1 LSNSEPLYSITIS
14 TDPEAEVVIFDGYD
28 CVKQRGTGTANWSL
42 PPGLYTV
49 RAQLGG
55 LQLQKT
61 ISVPETT
68 SLNLTPEIYSSTP
81 IDGAATTHEYYH
93 DPAQTWSVQQT
104 ATLPSLGVGG
114 WLFVFVRLSSFN
126 SPRNGDLANGLTLR
140 GAKGELILDFAAPG
154 LSQKDDQFGWT
165 LVSTPI
171 APGFYRLRHE
181 GEETRETSLYVYP
194 GFSTQV
200 FITYFHRP
208 RLEQMRAFLRP
219 LGQPF
224 QASDIETRAVDLAL
238 LGLQNGISSISQT
251 LPRADQRN
259 LLDGK
264 FLNPMLGLIGAHWLL
279 EDPSAQPAFVD
290 MVLTNLRMLLGPA
303 PDVIALEI
311 ATAKRFKK
319 PTLPVEP
326 VLTPPF
332 LRRGLEIL
340 AQEQPQLISDGGLL
354 ESILTEMYL
363 DSPWTSWRAP
373 SVSAIEDFK
382 AFASA
387 EAVVDKSL
395 DWMESAVLDAGLRG
409 ELDYNRM
416 DAIAKRLVITPAL
429 LRSANTRLVK
439 DLESK
444 SPTLRF
450 NEAYLVKGQKP
461 EIELDFESWA
471 VKGAA
476 VYNQPLPT
484 GFAHSSAFFR
494 TQKDLVLHGAHG
506 DVSLDISEGQTS
518 VVFGNWN
525 ATLQDVDDSRSGLSA
540 LLPKSWIRGSAPFV
554 LSASYRSM
562 TPRGAIALGSTGPK
576 SEPRDRQLKL
586 LSVGKSWRG
595 LRDSIELLLR
605 EVGLPRE
612 VTKKSSP
619 HQQQSLLFA
628 HVEGS
633 FRFNFSAEVAFEC
646 LRPAEDQEEWYSAK
660 ISYPLTASGTLT
672 ASGAFQVALCR
683 ESNGT
688 LKFRIQRAADSED
701 SPIYLADF
709 QIGPKRWIDWL
720 QKAAAETDNGPIAT
734 TLRSM
739 AGAFATRVKERAFY
753 RWLNSRE
760 GQEESWY
767 RAERTEIEDVGSTIA
782 HVLSRQYIAAL
793 RDLLEHRADAPLLE
807 MEAQHAEDLRE
818 ALDGLFDLRG
828 ERAGTSLT
836 GTLVSLAHTRQPC
849 TMLLGFGKPAS
860 LSDDGDRVAAVDSND
875 SPATALARIHAAAAG
890 KSAPAALSAPSA
902 VFTSSFLGATSPV
915 LRTLLFGLVQR
926 WFPEEQKGWPSLI
939 SRVGDQA
946 GSLQWNAIL
955 QLKLHWAIDI
965 RKGGDDLALEPD
977 LIHPAL
983 RRELRLL
990 LPFVAFREL
999 ENLAS
1004 LKFAVPLLVYHSLPS
1019 DVSSAVDLEMNPA
1032 VHKSVLDLLLAL
1044 RPAMLSVGVKTAD
1057 EQWNVPTWLEI
1068 ASSSW
1073 RLKQL
1078 LAWEEHLNLAASRAL
1093 SQIFRNPRSRLVSLD
1108 RLAIDIVDALSGLP
1122 LLAERPYAVN
1132 ALRTLLFTTT
1142 MSLMASSPANVAT
1155 ELSITAVAPETLL
1168 LPPWVNSPDSVPLG
1182 NIAAYGRLTAMAE
1195 SATPSARKVRYAV
1208 A

>member
-28 CVKQRGTGTANWSL
+28 CVKERGTGTANWNL

-68 SLNLTPEIYSSTP
+68 SLNLTPEIYSSAP

-104 ATLPSLGVGG
+104 AVLPSLGVGG

-140 GAKGELILDFAAPG
+140 DANGALILDFAAPG

-224 QASDIETRAVDLAL
+224 QAGDIETRAVDLAL

-311 ATAKRFKK
+311 AAAKRFKK

-340 AQEQPQLISDGGLL
+340 AQEQPQLIPDGGLL
-354 ESILTEMYL
+354 ESILAEMYL

-373 SVSAIEDFK
+373 SVSAIGEFR
-382 AFASA
+382 AFAPSD
-387 EAVVDKSL
+387 AVVDKSL
-395 DWMESAVLDAGLRG
+395 DWMESAILAAGLRG
-409 ELDYNRM
+409 ELDYNRV
-416 DAIAKRLVITPAL
+416 DAIAKQLVITPAL
-429 LRSANTRLVK
+429 LRSANTRLLK
-439 DLESK
+439 NLESK

-461 EIELDFESWA
+461 EIELDFESWS

-484 GFAHSSAFFR
+484 GFAHSTAFLR
-494 TQKDLVLHGAHG
+494 AQKDLVLLGALG
-506 DVSLDISEGQTS
+506 YVSLDISEGETS
-518 VVFGNWN
+518 VVFGNWT
-525 ATLQDVDDSRSGLSA
+525 ATLQEVDDSRSGLSA

-554 LSASYRSM
+554 LSASYRSK

-576 SEPRDRQLKL
+576 SEPRARQLKL
-586 LSVGKSWRG
+586 LSVGKSWCG

-605 EVGLPRE
+605 DFGLPRE
-612 VTKKSSP
+612 VAKSSP
-619 HQQQSLLFA
+619 HEQQSLLFA

-660 ISYPLTASGTLT
+660 ISYPLMAAGTLT
-672 ASGAFQVALCR
+672 ASGAFQVGLFR

-701 SPIYLADF
+701 SPIHLADF

-720 QKAAAETDNGPIAT
+720 QKAAAEADKGPIAT

-739 AGAFATRVKERAFY
+739 AGAFATRVRERAFY

-767 RAERTEIEDVGSTIA
+767 RAERTEIEDVGGAIA
-782 HVLSRQYIAAL
+782 RVLSRQYIAAL
-793 RDLLEHRADAPLLE
+793 RDLLERRTDAPLLE
-807 MEAQHAEDLRE
+807 IETQHAEDLRE
-818 ALDGLFDLRG
+818 ALDGLFDLRA
-828 ERAGTSLT
+828 ERAGTSLS
-836 GTLVSLAHTRQPC
+836 GTLVSLARAPQPC
-849 TMLLGFGKPAS
+849 TLLLSFGKPAS
-860 LSDDGDRVAAVDSND
+860 LSDDGDRVAAVDLSH
-875 SPATALARIHAAAAG
+875 SLATVLAQIQAAAAQ
-890 KSAPAALSAPSA
+890 KSAPTALSAPSA
-902 VFTSSFLGATSPV
+902 VFTSFFLGATSPV

-926 WFPEEQKGWPSLI
+926 WFPGEQKGWPSLI
-939 SRVGDQA
+939 SRVGEQA
-946 GSLQWNAIL
+946 GLLQWNAIL
-955 QLKLHWAIDI
+955 QLKLRWAIDI
-965 RKGGDDLALEPD
+965 RKGGGDLAPEPD

-990 LPFVAFREL
+990 LPFLAFREL
-999 ENLAS
+999 ENLAN
-1004 LKFAVPLLVYHSLPS
+1004 LKLAIPLLVYHSLPT

-1032 VHKSVLDLLLAL
+1032 VNKSLLDLLLAL

-1057 EQWNVPTWLEI
+1057 EQWNVPTWLEV

-1078 LAWEEHLNLAASRAL
+1078 LAWEEHLNLVASRAL
-1093 SQIFRNPRSRLVSLD
+1093 SQISRNPHFRLANLD
-1108 RLAIDIVDALSGLP
+1108 RLAIDIVDALSDLP
-1122 LLAERPYAVN
+1122 LLTDRPHAVN
-1132 ALRTLLFTTT
+1132 ALRSLLFTTT
-1142 MSLMASSPANVAT
+1142 ISLMASSPANVAT
-1155 ELSITAVAPETLL
+1155 ELSITAVAPETLP
-1168 LPPWVNSPDSVPLG
+1168 LPSWVDSPDSVPLDK
-1182 NIAAYGRLTAMAE
+1182 IAAYGRLTAMAE
-1195 SATPSARKVRYAV
+1195 SATPSARKAKYAV